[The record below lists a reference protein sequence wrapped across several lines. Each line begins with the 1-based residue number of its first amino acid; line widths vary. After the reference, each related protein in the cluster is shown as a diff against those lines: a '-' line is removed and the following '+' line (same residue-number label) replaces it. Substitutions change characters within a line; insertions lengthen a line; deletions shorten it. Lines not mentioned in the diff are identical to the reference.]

1 MRLKAEHIEAC
12 FEAARPLLLK
22 GASTSTIQSH
32 CISTVGHEPGP
43 ALVGKWRKR
52 VGVEPRC
59 ASKLPCRKGH
69 PVGQVKP
76 FDPFTADEYAQI
88 RNFNRLASY
97 IKPTS
102 RIAA

>member
-1 MRLKAEHIEAC
+1 MSDFIEKAFNSCQH
-12 FEAARPLLLK
+12 LLLS
-22 GASTSTIQSH
+22 GSSASLIQTY
-32 CISTVGHEPGP
+32 CIDKHGYEPSPSTVR
-43 ALVGKWRKR
+43 KWRKR

>member
-1 MRLKAEHIEAC
+1 MTKDESQQC
-12 FEAARPLLLK
+12 FEAARLLLLN
-22 GASTSTIQSH
+22 GASTSTIQNH
-32 CISTVGHEPGP
+32 CITTLGHDPSP
-43 ALVGKWRKR
+43 SLIRKWRLK
-52 VGVEPRC
+52 VDVQPRC